1 MSNDKKVFQV
11 TVSKK
16 ATEMLVSHAAF
27 LSKISPEKTEQLVVS
42 FESAAKSLEK
52 MPYRYPRISYEY
64 MPDRKYRSLLFE
76 KRYLIIFQISGETV
90 FIDYVLDCRQDYDW
104 LLN

>member
-11 TVSKK
+11 TVSKR
-16 ATEMLVSHAAF
+16 ATEILVSHAAF
-27 LSKISPEKTEQLVVS
+27 LSKISSEKAEQLVVS
-42 FESAAKSLEK
+42 FESATKSLEK
-52 MPYRYPRISYEY
+52 MPYRCPRISYEY